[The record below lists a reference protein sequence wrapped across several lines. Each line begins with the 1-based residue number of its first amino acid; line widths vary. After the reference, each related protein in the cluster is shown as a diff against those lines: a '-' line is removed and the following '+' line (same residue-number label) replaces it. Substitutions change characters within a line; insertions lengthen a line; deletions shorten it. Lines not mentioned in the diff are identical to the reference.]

1 MYITIIETLVLS
13 FLSIILGAIELCL
26 LKKLLKYTEAPKDKT
41 NIKKEEEEEDD
52 DVFEENIYKKF
63 NAKSMSTR
71 RILMGDI
78 IKQVKHN
85 KYTFLN
91 NKLDD
96 LLLAFGDR
104 KCKSMLDLNTG
115 WQLEDDPRFIITY
128 PISP

>member
-1 MYITIIETLVLS
+1 
-13 FLSIILGAIELCL
+13 
-26 LKKLLKYTEAPKDKT
+26 
-41 NIKKEEEEEDD
+41 
-52 DVFEENIYKKF
+52 
-63 NAKSMSTR
+63 MSTR
-71 RILMGDI
+71 RILMSDI

-128 PISP
+128 PISPQLEEDYQGFDIKFNKLDAYGIQDKNS